1 MNDHRHGHTLCLD
14 AAARAEAARRLRS
27 IRGHVEGILRMLE
40 DESVYCADV
49 LKQIKAVD
57 GAMKKVGGIVLRS
70 HLHDHV
76 VTAASRGDAGEIVDE
91 LMEILKYR

>member
-1 MNDHRHGHTLCLD
+1 MESCHNGLHLD
-14 AAARAEAARRLRS
+14 AAARGEAARRLRS

-40 DESVYCADV
+40 SDSVYCVDV

-57 GAMKKVGGIVLRS
+57 GAMKKVGNIVLRS

-76 VTAASRGDAGEIVDE
+76 VTAAERGDAGEIVDE

>member
-1 MNDHRHGHTLCLD
+1 MDGRCHGLRLD

-40 DESVYCADV
+40 DDSVYCADV
-49 LKQIKAVD
+49 LKQVKAVD
-57 GAMKKVGGIVLRS
+57 GAMKKVGNIVLRS

-76 VTAASRGDAGEIVDE
+76 VTAATRGDAGEIVDE